1 MLDFTKII
9 SGVAGQ
15 RETFEELV
23 CQVARRVPST
33 GHAEFRRIHGAGGD
47 GGVEAVWIL
56 ATGDEHGYQAKFYTK
71 SRDVDWSAID
81 NSVATALATHSRL
94 TTMTI
99 AIACALTGRTQRVT
113 KKGQPQANGWDAWDQ
128 HKAKWEA
135 SAKALGRNVAFVP
148 WTAPD
153 LEEMLTRVEM
163 TGLTDYWFGGI
174 ELSPEWLARQC
185 QRTVAALEE
194 RYHPEDHVDVS
205 TMQVFDGLLR
215 NVPFRTMLREARDD
229 VLENGRLG
237 ATPESL
243 LDADKRKLTAITKK
257 IRKFDETTAILESN
271 THTAFDYTNWRDR
284 ADDLRKCVFGVIQ
297 GLNEI
302 TRAPKAKQPSTS
314 VPLMVEEDRERP
326 GLRYLID
333 DLRKLQSALG
343 QFLEAV
349 ESPGSLS
356 DQCRFALLDGRAGS
370 GKSHLIASQVE
381 RALAEDAPALFMLG
395 TDFTLHGT
403 IENQMIAHFE
413 LGGSKFDQFLGA
425 LNARAEALGKRALI
439 AIDAVNEGAG
449 VQLWRGS
456 LQGLAQRILAYPRL
470 ALCVSCRREYVDH
483 LVTPAVDALATRAEV
498 AGFETPEEIEAAARV
513 YMDRRGI
520 VRPATPWL
528 NPEFSNPLFL
538 RTACLAIERD
548 DRTTFPRGMRGT
560 SEVLNF
566 LLDSTGR
573 HLGTSYDGA
582 GTLVGPVR
590 RSLLAL
596 AGAMASDQ
604 RDYIARGRAH
614 TLVEAVF
621 QGFAPPPGKTWL
633 ELLRFRGLLR
643 YDPNPAHDPADP
655 LSDQDDVLRISF
667 QRFQDHL
674 VANSLLQNVAD
685 PTGLFDAGGSLSFV
699 LCKHGVQW
707 EWRGLFYALFLH
719 FADRYQVELVDLL
732 PGGADA
738 WWDQWPVQDAYVDSV
753 RWRTVGA
760 FSNRTLELLNRLNR
774 DEEDIIALLVEL
786 AVVENHPW
794 NAELLDRNLARRKLP
809 DRDAFW
815 TRRIN
820 TAHNDAGHPL
830 TRLINWCLNP
840 GISRA
845 EDGTLGLALVLLAWA
860 CTSSSANVRDTASKA
875 MIRLF
880 LERPALIEPL
890 FIRFATC
897 DDPYVVERLYGALYG
912 ASLRTPDPAR
922 LNGHAMTA
930 WRHAFGCGQPPV
942 HILTRDYARGVIELA
957 ASAGGLDPSVD
968 LVRCRPPYGAKA
980 LAFHFTEAKVEAR
993 AKRVGA
999 DSILWSCYKGLAD
1012 FGRYTLQHR
1021 VERFAAAPLT
1031 GPRPLTSAET
1041 GQAFLE
1047 DVSRGRPDIAQAFEA
1062 LRDAH
1067 RLKRISFD
1075 TNTFKVT
1082 VSASDRK
1089 RIEVA
1094 EATLLALLTPTQA
1107 SRYASD
1113 AKRWA
1118 ANETDHAWIIPGKGV
1133 GKEVDVH
1140 RAKLWVANRA
1150 MALGWTEALFPRDHT
1165 SGERQGD
1172 RGRIE
1177 RIGKKYQRIAMMEL
1191 LARLADNNWLKPDWG
1206 SPAKTYVDP
1215 LDVEFI
1221 RDIEPSVLPGDNDT
1235 KPSAG
1240 TPHVPLLRCPDLAPS
1255 EREAWVLDPE
1265 LAPQRLALALGS
1277 DLGSGDWLTL
1287 YRYASHDVKALR
1299 GKVSWDVPWEQ
1310 SDFHF
1315 VAMLLMPPGTRDR
1328 FVEETETHGDDF
1340 HEWLP
1345 DNVTDGPYIGELGR
1359 RATWR
1364 SEPWSTLDARGR
1376 NTDRSYRVIKP
1387 TIGYQWES
1395 HLDES
1400 LCNGFSRHMP
1410 IPWLITALEL
1420 RPDVD
1425 NVGIHADSEGLPI
1438 IVSGSDHRHSYVLVR
1453 RDALLAMARRSELE
1467 PVWTVIGERVGCTDD
1482 DKRTPDVRVRYNG
1495 LLWLDADI
1503 AVLRHWSRP
1512 D

>member
-9 SGVAGQ
+9 SGIAGQ

-23 CQVARRVPST
+23 CQVARRVPPT

-71 SRDVDWSAID
+71 SGDVDWGAID
-81 NSVATALATHSRL
+81 NSVATALATHPRL

-128 HKAKWEA
+128 HKARWEA
-135 SAKALGRNVAFVP
+135 SAKTLGRDVAFVA

-153 LEEMLTRVEM
+153 LEEMLARPET
-163 TGLTDYWFGGI
+163 TGLVDYWFGGI
-174 ELSPEWLARQC
+174 ELSPGWLAWQC

-205 TMQVFDGLLR
+205 TAAVFDGLLR
-215 NVPFRTMLREARDD
+215 NAPFRIMLQGARED
-229 VLENGRLG
+229 VLENGRIGAAPASLLG
-237 ATPESL
+237 A
-243 LDADKRKLTAITKK
+243 DRQKLTEIAER
-257 IRKFDETTAILESN
+257 IRKFDETTAILVS
-271 THTAFDYTNWRDR
+271 HTDTPFDYTTWRDQ
-284 ADDLRKCVFGVIQ
+284 ALDLRKRVFEVIQ
-297 GLNEI
+297 PISEI
-302 TRAPKAKQPSTS
+302 ARAAKAKRSS
-314 VPLMVEEDRERP
+314 ANGPLPAEEDRERT
-326 GLRYLID
+326 GLDYLID
-333 DLRKLQSALG
+333 ALRKLQSALG

-349 ESPGSLS
+349 DSPGSLS

-381 RALAEDAPALFMLG
+381 RALAEDTPALFLLG

-413 LGGSKFDQFLGA
+413 LGGSNFDQLLGA

-449 VQLWRGS
+449 VQLWRGA

-483 LVTPAVDALATRAEV
+483 LVTPAVDAMATRAEV

-548 DRTTFPRGMRGT
+548 GRTTFPRGMRGT

-582 GTLVGPVR
+582 DTLVGPVR
-590 RSLLAL
+590 RALLAL

-604 RDYIARGRAH
+604 RDYITRGRAH
-614 TLVEAVF
+614 TLVEAAF

-633 ELLRFRGLLR
+633 ELLRFRSLLR

-674 VANSLLQNVAD
+674 VANSLLQHVAD
-685 PTGLFDAGGSLSFV
+685 PAGLLDTGGSLSFV
-699 LCKHGVQW
+699 LGKHGVQW

-760 FSNRTLELLNRLNR
+760 FSDRTLELLNRLDR
-774 DEEDIIALLVEL
+774 DDEDIIALLIEL

-809 DRDAFW
+809 NRDAFW

-820 TAHNDAGHPL
+820 TAHNDASHPL

-840 GISRA
+840 GIGRA
-845 EDGTLGLALVLLAWA
+845 EDGTLDLALVLLAWA

-875 MIRLF
+875 MIRVF

-897 DDPYVVERLYGALYG
+897 DDPYVVERLFGALYG
-912 ASLRTPDPAR
+912 ASLRSPDPAR
-922 LNGHAMTA
+922 LTGHAMTA
-930 WRHAFGCGQPPV
+930 WRHAFAGGQTPV
-942 HILTRDYARGVIELA
+942 HIVTRDYARGVIELA
-957 ASAGGLDPSVD
+957 ASAGGLDPSID

-980 LAFHFTEAKVEAR
+980 QVFNFTEAKVEAR

-999 DSILWSCYKGLAD
+999 DSILRSCYKGLAD
-1012 FGRYTLQHR
+1012 FGRYTLQYR

-1041 GQAFLE
+1041 GQAFLD

-1067 RLKRISFD
+1067 RLKRTSFD
-1075 TNTFKVT
+1075 TDTFKVT
-1082 VSASDRK
+1082 VPASDRK

-1094 EATLLALLTPTQA
+1094 ERALLALLTSTQA
-1107 SRYASD
+1107 RRYASD

-1118 ANETDHAWIIPGKGV
+1118 ANESDHVWIMPGKGV
-1133 GKEVDVH
+1133 GKEVDAH

-1150 MALGWTEALFPRDHT
+1150 MALGWTETLFPRDHT

-1206 SPAKTYVDP
+1206 SPARTYDDP
-1215 LDVEFI
+1215 LDVEFV
-1221 RDIEPSVLPGDNDT
+1221 RDIEPSVLPGDTET
-1235 KPSAG
+1235 KPAAG
-1240 TPHVPLLRCPDLAPS
+1240 TPHVPLLRCPDLAPG
-1255 EREAWVLDPE
+1255 EREAWVFDPE

-1287 YRYASHDVKALR
+1287 YRYASHDIKAPR
-1299 GKVSWDVPWEQ
+1299 GEGSWDVPWEQ

-1315 VAMLLMPPGTRDR
+1315 VAMLLMPPGTRER
-1328 FVEETETHGDDF
+1328 FVEETEKHGDDF

-1345 DNVTDGPYIGELGR
+1345 GDVTDGPYIGELGR

-1400 LCNGFSRHMP
+1400 LANGFSRHVP

-1420 RPDVD
+1420 RPDID
-1425 NVGIHADSEGLPI
+1425 NVGVHADSQGLPI
-1438 IVSGSDHRHSYVLVR
+1438 IVSGSDDRHSYVLVR
-1453 RDALLAMARRSELE
+1453 RDAVLAMAHRNELE
-1467 PVWTVIGERVGCTDD
+1467 AVWTVIGERVGRTDN
-1482 DKRTPDVRVRYNG
+1482 DKRTPYVRVRYNG
-1495 LLWLDADI
+1495 LLWLDADT
-1503 AVLRHWSRP
+1503 AVVRHWSRP